1 MCTVVT
7 RWSPG
12 KAVQILAL
20 RDELTSR
27 AFDEP
32 GEWWPDQPDVIGGR
46 DRLAGGTW
54 CASRISTGVTALV
67 LNRPQKRDADA
78 GAPSRGILPLLGV
91 AHGTDWTAHVDVAG
105 MASFMLVLAAPD
117 GLTAWVF
124 DGVELSRD
132 VHSSG
137 THMFTSGGA
146 EDGKA
151 DRYLSS
157 FEQADYPDGW
167 RVLVSQA
174 PRDDPAALVVRHEH
188 EGLVF
193 ATVFGQLI
201 ESRPGELHLEYSR
214 QPWTTDWHRQAQ
226 VG

>member
-1 MCTVVT
+1 MCTVVV

-12 KAVQILAL
+12 EPVQILAL

-27 AFDEP
+27 EFDNP
-32 GEWWPDQPDVIGGR
+32 NRWWPEQPDVIGGR

-54 CASRISTGVTALV
+54 CASRISTGTTALV
-67 LNRPQKRDADA
+67 LNRPQKRAADP

-91 AHGTDWTAHVDVAG
+91 AHGEQWPAHLEVTG
-105 MASFMLVLAAPD
+105 MASFMLVLSTPG

-124 DGVELSRD
+124 DGENLHAD
-132 VHSSG
+132 EHGPG

-151 DRYLSS
+151 ERYLAA
-157 FEQADYPDGW
+157 FQQADYPAGW
-167 RVLVSQA
+167 RDLLQQ
-174 PRDDPAALVVRHEH
+174 PPTDDLAALVVRHEH

-201 ESRPGELHLEYSR
+201 EAQRGQLHLEYSR
-214 QPWTTDWHRQAQ
+214 QPWTSGWQQ
-226 VG
+226 VEQQ